1 MVLQVQ
7 PIRQLSP
14 VCLDDLLRD
23 SRSSGFR
30 AVQRLIEEWTSGVNQ
45 FSRSGEALFIAR
57 WHDRTVGVCGLNID
71 PYAEPDATSTLTGRV
86 RRLYVLQAYRRQGIG
101 RALVKQVIA
110 EACLSFD
117 RLHVRTDSLIAD
129 RFYRSLGFT
138 PCPDNRDA
146 THSLDLS
153 QLSRP
158 SDDLIP
164 STFFPINECKLKIEE
179 FVS

>member
-14 VCLDDLLRD
+14 VCLSDLLRD

-30 AVQRLIEEWTSGVNQ
+30 AVQRLIDEWTSGVNQ
-45 FSRSGEALFIAR
+45 FGRSGEALFIAR
-57 WHDRTVGVCGLNID
+57 WHDRIVGVCGLNID
-71 PYAEPDATSTLTGRV
+71 PYATITPTGRV

-138 PCPDNRDA
+138 PCSDNRDA

-153 QLSRP
+153 QLSNSLP
-158 SDDLIP
+158 DDLIP
-164 STFFPINECKLKIEE
+164 STLFSISECKLKIEE

>member
-1 MVLQVQ
+1 MILQVQ

-14 VCLDDLLRD
+14 ICLDDLLRD

-30 AVQRLIEEWTSGVNQ
+30 AVQRLIDEWTSGVNQ
-45 FSRSGEALFIAR
+45 FGRSGEALFIAQ

-71 PYAEPDATSTLTGRV
+71 PDADPYATIIPTGRV

-101 RALVKQVIA
+101 RALVKQVMA

-129 RFYRSLGFT
+129 RFYCSLGFT
-138 PCPDNRDA
+138 PCPDNCDA

-153 QLSRP
+153 QLSNSP
-158 SDDLIP
+158 PDDLTP
-164 STFFPINECKLKIEE
+164 STLFSISECKLKIEE
-179 FVS
+179 FV